1 MIKEKLF
8 KTILKNIIRPRL
20 NVSIV
25 TNMITMLVNAKSTT
39 RYKLQKNFH
48 IFLYIFIFIFMTGS
62 YPS

>member
-25 TNMITMLVNAKSTT
+25 TNMITMLVNAKSAT

-48 IFLYIFIFIFMTGS
+48 IFYIFLFLFL
-62 YPS
+62 